1 MNTLKKSLKKYIKSV
16 SMTNTFRFIS
26 RGGPGLEGFL
36 FEEFYKSR
44 SQNKKLFADRRY
56 LYQMLNRESGFTMF
70 TLEELVDKPFLMDY
84 VFESKT
90 SFVFLKKLDSFDG
103 KGIVAVSLD
112 YLNSE
117 KLINI
122 MKKDSYHY
130 LELPVTQSSFISEI
144 APLGISTLNILSW
157 KSELGEVRVF
167 AAALQ
172 LTTTSLLDCMGEKG
186 IWVNLDPDMGVA
198 IDNGR
203 QLVPFEKTVLHHP
216 VSGFNIS
223 DIYISSWERISG
235 FVSDIYEKLEL
246 QGLLSF
252 ELVIQDQGPKLLSF
266 PGEDS
271 LEQWIRL
278 GDKEFF
284 NDLKHKV

>member
-1 MNTLKKSLKKYIKSV
+1 MANTY
-16 SMTNTFRFIS
+16 RFLS

-36 FEEFYKSR
+36 FEEYYKSR
-44 SQNKKLFADRRY
+44 SQNKKLFADSRY
-56 LYQMLNRESGFTMF
+56 LYQMLNRESGFTMV
-70 TLEELVDKPFLMDY
+70 TLEELDENPSLWDL
-84 VFESKT
+84 VFDGKT
-90 SFVFLKKLDSFDG
+90 SFVFLKKPDSFDG
-103 KGIVAVSLD
+103 KGVIAVSLE
-112 YLNSE
+112 YLNPD
-117 KLINI
+117 KLRNL

-172 LTTTSLLDCMGEKG
+172 LTTTSLLDCMGEEG
-186 IWVNLDPDMGVA
+186 IWVNLDPDMGVV

-223 DIYISSWERISG
+223 DISIPSWERISG
-235 FVSDIYEKLEL
+235 FISDIYEKLEL

-266 PGEDS
+266 PGEGS

-284 NDLKHKV
+284 NDLRHKV